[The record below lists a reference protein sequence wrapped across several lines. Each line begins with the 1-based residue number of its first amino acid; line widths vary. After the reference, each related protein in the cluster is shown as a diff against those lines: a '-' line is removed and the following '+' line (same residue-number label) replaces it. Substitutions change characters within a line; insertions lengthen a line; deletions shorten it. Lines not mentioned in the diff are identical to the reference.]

1 MAKTLYSIDSD
12 EDVDLNDLINSSEEH
27 HFARSRPK
35 KGLVFVMVLVAL
47 TLFLFLAN
55 YWYGSVQKSV
65 AYDIPEF
72 IQKELDANQP
82 VEVSLEDLKNKDTDN
97 DKLSDFTELYQTKTS
112 IFLEDSDSD
121 GISDFEETSQGGDA
135 LCPKGEDCSLLALIT
150 PENRLSDILQDTSI
164 NTDLTLQK
172 AALNEFRQFLLD
184 NGMSKED
191 LAKLTDAD
199 LIEIFAAISESDLI
213 SPEDWETTTSPEQV
227 RKFLLV
233 QPGADPAEVNK
244 MTVQELI
251 EFRDSLLKK

>member
-1 MAKTLYSIDSD
+1 MAKKLYRIDSD

-35 KGLVFVMVLVAL
+35 KGLFLVMVLVAG
-47 TLFLFLAN
+47 TLFLFLVN
-55 YWYGSVQKSV
+55 YWYGSVKKSV
-65 AYDIPEF
+65 GYDIPDF
-72 IQKELDANQP
+72 IQKDLDTNQP

-121 GISDFEETSQGGDA
+121 GLSDFEETSQGGDA

-164 NTDLTLQK
+164 NTDLTLQT

-213 SPEDWETTTSPEQV
+213 SPEEWTATTSPEQV

-233 QPGADPAEVNK
+233 QPGSNQAEVNK

-251 EFRDSLLKK
+251 EFRDNLLKK

>member
-1 MAKTLYSIDSD
+1 MAKKLYRIDSA
-12 EDVDLNDLINSSEEH
+12 EDVDVNDLINSSEEH

-35 KGLVFVMVLVAL
+35 KGLFFVMVLVAGA
-47 TLFLFLAN
+47 LFLFLAN
-55 YWYGSVQKSV
+55 YWYGSVKKSV
-65 AYDIPEF
+65 GYDLPDF
-72 IQKELDANQP
+72 IQEDIDANQP
-82 VEVSLEDLKNKDTDN
+82 VEVSLEELKNKDTDN

-112 IFLEDSDSD
+112 IFLEDTDSD
-121 GISDFEETSQGGDA
+121 GVSDFEETSQGGDA
-135 LCPKGEDCSLLALIT
+135 LCPEGEDCSLLALIT

-164 NTDLTLQK
+164 NTDLTLQT

-191 LAKLTDAD
+191 LSQLTDTD

-213 SPEDWETTTSPEQV
+213 SPEDWTSATSPEQV

-233 QPGADPAEVNK
+233 QPGADQAEVNK

-251 EFRDSLLKK
+251 EFRDSLLKE